1 MSHNTVYGSYKVTNQ
16 SSMNQLMS
24 EYGLN
29 KCNFLVVD
37 SVNSHVTYGVHIA
50 VIGVDYPR
58 ARGLLPNPSCNQK
71 AQKYPQP
78 LTITYQTKYAGARQ
92 GGGRVVG

>member
-1 MSHNTVYGSYKVTNQ
+1 
-16 SSMNQLMS
+16 MNQLMS

-29 KCNFLVVD
+29 KCNFYVVD

-58 ARGLLPNPSCNQK
+58 ARGLLCHYQCRCHVMPARGGFLSTRS
-71 AQKYPQP
+71 P
-78 LTITYQTKYAGARQ
+78 LM
-92 GGGRVVG
+92 GRSIG

>member
-1 MSHNTVYGSYKVTNQ
+1 MSHNGFYKVTNQ

-29 KCNFLVVD
+29 KCNLYVVD
-37 SVNSHVTYGVHIA
+37 SVVNSHVTYGVHIA

-58 ARGLLPNPSCNQK
+58 ARGLLCP
-71 AQKYPQP
+71 
-78 LTITYQTKYAGARQ
+78 YQCTCHSMS
-92 GGGRVVG
+92 

>member
-1 MSHNTVYGSYKVTNQ
+1 
-16 SSMNQLMS
+16 MNQLMS

-50 VIGVDYPR
+50 VIRVDYPR
-58 ARGLLPNPSCNQK
+58 ARVLLCPYMSFHVIVRMP
-71 AQKYPQP
+71 
-78 LTITYQTKYAGARQ
+78 AR
-92 GGGRVVG
+92 GGFLSTRSSLMGRNIG